1 VGLSPQEDDFLEVS
15 MVTEVHRL
23 FLKVRGERG
32 RKGGGEGGRGRKK
45 GGRAQGSV

>member
-23 FLKVRGERG
+23 FLKVRRERG
-32 RKGGGEGGRGRKK
+32 REGGRGRKK